1 MLIDLKVV
9 HNRLNSCALGK
20 NKHRESQRTVLIEVE
35 LETELNVEL
44 NQHCSQ
50 KDKQE
55 DKGVS

>member
-1 MLIDLKVV
+1 MRKK
-9 HNRLNSCALGK
+9 HNRLNSCAGGK

-44 NQHCSQ
+44 NQHCRQ